1 MIIIREG
8 ANITKT
14 TYCNVI
20 RTAEMDRYSLCIFAF
35 VLPKCVDAEFY
46 FNQLNGPRP
55 TIPIDIQ
62 SMIHP
67 ILYPLI
73 IRTFCY

>member
-1 MIIIREG
+1 M
-8 ANITKT
+8 KT
-14 TYCNVI
+14 TCCNVI
-20 RTAEMDRYSLCIFAF
+20 RTAEMERYSRCIFAF
-35 VLPKCVDAEFY
+35 VLPKCFAAEFY

-67 ILYPLI
+67 IPSSLI
-73 IRTFCY
+73 IQIFCY